1 MQIFIS
7 NVTEKCYQKVAKP
20 LLFMQ
25 KPDSV
30 HERLLIIG
38 TKIQNIRVVQ
48 NIIHF
53 SLAYSNNSYLRQ
65 KVLGIQFINPVGL
78 SAGFDKNFELLP
90 LLKSV
95 GFGFME
101 GGSLTF
107 EPCIGNPKPWFY
119 RLPKTKSLVVNAGLA
134 NQGVKTIIKR
144 IMLYPKS
151 TFDNFPINISVAK
164 TNSKQASS
172 ETDAIEDYLGS
183 LIQIKKSGVGDII
196 TLNISCPNTYGG
208 EPFTSPSRLEHLL
221 KQVDRLH
228 INKPIFIKMP
238 SDLNWT
244 EFDKLLQVVI
254 KHQISG
260 LTISNLAKDR
270 GQIKLMDPLPKSV
283 KGNLSGKPTWDLSN
297 NLIKQTYQK
306 YGDRFII
313 IGVGG
318 IFSAEDAYTKI
329 KLGASLVELIT
340 GIIFEG
346 PQLVGRINYDL
357 VKLLKKDGYKSVH
370 EAIGSDLIQ
379 KII

>member
-134 NQGVKTIIKR
+134 NEGVKTIIKR

-379 KII
+379 KIV

>member
-134 NQGVKTIIKR
+134 NEGVKTIIKR

-221 KQVDRLH
+221 KKVDRLH

-379 KII
+379 KIV

>member
-65 KVLGIQFINPVGL
+65 KVFGIQFINPVGL

-134 NQGVKTIIKR
+134 NEGVKTIIKR

>member
-134 NQGVKTIIKR
+134 NEGVKTIIKR